1 VAELSRKI
9 QDALDEGR
17 ILILGTQ
24 VLLGF
29 ELRSFLEPGFEE
41 LPGWARSLKL
51 VALCV
56 MTSTFALLVLPG
68 AAHRISERGEDTGRL
83 HRLTTATLDVA
94 LLPLGL
100 GLSLDVLVALAPVLG
115 GAGAMVAGVAAS
127 ALALGCW
134 YGWTTAARGRVG
146 PRRRAREDEMAP
158 PNLDDKIRHVLTEA
172 RMLLPGVQA
181 LLGFQ
186 LAATLLRRFAELP
199 REAQLL
205 HAGTIG
211 LTVLS
216 MVLLV
221 APAAYHR
228 IVEDGENTERFHR
241 VASRLLVAAL
251 PPLGLAISAELGI
264 ATYVVTGERGGA
276 IAAGTLAAVG
286 IHATWFGVTL
296 ALRSRR
302 SPRLP
307 RAAARA

>member
-41 LPGWARSLKL
+41 LPEWARSLKL

-115 GAGAMVAGVAAS
+115 GAGAVGAGVAAS

-302 SPRLP
+302 SPRLR